1 LQQVGDLLSDAGE
14 KARTRME
21 QIDATV
27 GNTVES
33 VEQVSQNVKRAVTR
47 PVREVNGLAAG
58 VAAAISTF
66 VKGPRR
72 SSVDS
77 ATQDEEMFI

>member
-1 LQQVGDLLSDAGE
+1 
-14 KARTRME
+14 M
-21 QIDATV
+21 
-27 GNTVES
+27 
-33 VEQVSQNVKRAVTR
+33 R

-58 VAAAISTF
+58 ISAVVSTL
-66 VKGPRR
+66 VRGHRR